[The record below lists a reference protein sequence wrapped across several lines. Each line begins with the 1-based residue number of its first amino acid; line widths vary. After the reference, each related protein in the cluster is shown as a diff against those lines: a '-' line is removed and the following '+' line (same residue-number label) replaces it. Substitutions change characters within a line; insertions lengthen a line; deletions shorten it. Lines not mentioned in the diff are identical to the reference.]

1 MNFYLINSEAILN
14 NKKVDHSSKIFWVSN
29 EKEKEELS
37 GAFKNLGKNKV
48 AKLVQNH
55 QNREAQNQLGGF
67 NQYHHLFTVF
77 LIYQP
82 FLLRACGLQHRWL
95 YRHQGRAFE

>member
-37 GAFKNLGKNKV
+37 GAFKNLGKEKPQI
-48 AKLVQNH
+48 L
-55 QNREAQNQLGGF
+55 
-67 NQYHHLFTVF
+67 
-77 LIYQP
+77 
-82 FLLRACGLQHRWL
+82 
-95 YRHQGRAFE
+95 